1 MSNASVKVE
10 CFHKPTNEPNTIHK
24 LGYLF
29 LQVKGAQTICPKSND
44 RVSNI
49 SFLLDMFLH
58 NLALISLCFLCTI
71 FIHKKIKYVLIFFY
85 FRLIKYPIN

>member
-10 CFHKPTNEPNTIHK
+10 CFHKPTNEPNAIHK

-29 LQVKGAQTICPKSND
+29 LQVKGAQIICPKSND

-49 SFLLDMFLH
+49 KFVPNISEH
-58 NLALISLCFLCTI
+58 NLILFS
-71 FIHKKIKYVLIFFY
+71 
-85 FRLIKYPIN
+85 